1 MDILP
6 SSSDLFAFS
15 LTITK
20 GDPPLTCNNRKTTGK
35 ENSHMKNSTW
45 NKEGKR
51 KFRNFA
57 TICSVE
63 GIKDMRTVKMEVLKH
78 CYLDAEQRQTS
89 CLRASNTGMFH
100 RKLQTMFSLQFI
112 LILFLLILSFV
123 DHGLAQG
130 ESSTVGK
137 LLLNFLQLYQF

>member
-6 SSSDLFAFS
+6 NSSDLFPFS

-20 GDPPLTCNNRKTTGK
+20 GDPTLTCNNRKTTGK

-63 GIKDMRTVKMEVLKH
+63 GIKDTRTVKMEVLKH
-78 CYLDAEQRQTS
+78 GLSGRRTETNQLS
-89 CLRASNTGMFH
+89 KCLKRRNVSQKVTDNVKSPIYFD
-100 RKLQTMFSLQFI
+100 FV
-112 LILFLLILSFV
+112 SF
-123 DHGLAQG
+123 DL
-130 ESSTVGK
+130 K
-137 LLLNFLQLYQF
+137 FR

>member
-6 SSSDLFAFS
+6 NSSDLFPFS
-15 LTITK
+15 LTIIK
-20 GDPPLTCNNRKTTGK
+20 GDPPLTCNNRKTTG
-35 ENSHMKNSTW
+35 EESSHMKNSTW

-78 CYLDAEQRQTS
+78 RYVDVEQRKTS
-89 CLRASNTGMFH
+89 CLSASSAGVFH
-100 RKLQTMFSLQFI
+100 RKLQTVFSLQFI

-137 LLLNFLQLYQF
+137 SLLKFLHLYQF

>member
-6 SSSDLFAFS
+6 NSSDLFPF
-15 LTITK
+15 LVPVTK
-20 GDPPLTCNNRKTTGK
+20 EDPPLTCNNRKTTGK

-137 LLLNFLQLYQF
+137 SLLKLLHLYQF